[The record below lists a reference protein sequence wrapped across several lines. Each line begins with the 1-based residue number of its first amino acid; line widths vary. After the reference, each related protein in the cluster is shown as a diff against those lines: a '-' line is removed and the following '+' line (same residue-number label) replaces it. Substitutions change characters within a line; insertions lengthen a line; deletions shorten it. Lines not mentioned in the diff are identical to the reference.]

1 MSKLY
6 HLSNGEA
13 KKCSAQPGK
22 CPFGSD
28 APHFETK
35 EEAQKF
41 YEASKKD
48 EIMSSL
54 QRKPLFTKDEI
65 TPRLDSMMDLDL
77 LNRMIKE
84 RDVMESA
91 HPLDDSLRVLC
102 YGQLVQVK
110 GRWNDVTRKT
120 RGLIVQKGQDDYSD
134 AVVVQ
139 RPWEKFFT
147 LQQVSSG
154 WSLGDEEDG
163 ADNAA
168 NSDLSRLD
176 FDAPAEVTDKMDG
189 CFLAETKLNL
199 WGGGTI
205 PIGKVVKEKL
215 EVVLVGQDD
224 EGNFVPTKTTDWHNN
239 GRKDKWVAI
248 TVDTPV
254 SDKSGAAGHLNRIK
268 VTYNHEIPLIN
279 GNYIPAISIKEG
291 DQLFS
296 HRREI
301 DDNTKHLI
309 ESSLLGD
316 GSICSL
322 PNGSSRYQESHSI
335 KQIEYTSFLK
345 EKLGTTGASVR
356 KVISGYGSDMI
367 QVSSKTYDS
376 LKEMK
381 IKWYKNGRK
390 AVPEDLTWIDDFS
403 VAKWL
408 MDDGS
413 MASFKNQAEIIR
425 FSTHSFT
432 REEITRLGDYL
443 SQQYGISYHISND
456 HGRGL
461 ILVINSGR
469 KQQIEKLWEKI
480 APHVIPSMRYKIPER
495 WRDTPYIDYPTG
507 EEIIVAKPSNVVKVE
522 KLENNKKNFPF
533 GRVGYDITTE
543 THNYMAKGI
552 LVHNSLGILYTDP
565 NGDPALSTKGSFTS
579 EQAVYYTKMLRN
591 NEKFLNAAHQLLN
604 KHPDT
609 TFAFELIS
617 DGDYQIVLDYDKDDI
632 SMLGAIKKSNGLY
645 RSTKDYQNIWTP
657 DNGLTTAESMPA
669 KTLREAF
676 DLPDR
681 KNREGVVVRIMS
693 DDPEKQMQIKIKQ
706 EDYKKIHRAFT
717 GFSKKLAREIVR
729 DTPASYGDLLKLA
742 ENRDVNVFE
751 KVSETINS
759 VKDNTKN
766 SRKEKEKR
774 TKIYEDAMLNF
785 ADEVKKSK
793 DYVDSLS
800 EDLVKRSD
808 AKKEIALTLKNQKGI
823 NKSLVFKM
831 FDARVAG
838 KSVDEIDAK
847 SEMRSISQRI

>member
-35 EEAQKF
+35 AEAQKF
-41 YEASKKD
+41 YETSKKD
-48 EIMSSL
+48 ETMPSL

-102 YGQLVQVK
+102 YGKLVQLK

-176 FDAPAEVTDKMDG
+176 FDAPAEV
-189 CFLAETKLNL
+189 
-199 WGGGTI
+199 
-205 PIGKVVKEKL
+205 
-215 EVVLVGQDD
+215 
-224 EGNFVPTKTTDWHNN
+224 
-239 GRKDKWVAI
+239 
-248 TVDTPV
+248 
-254 SDKSGAAGHLNRIK
+254 SDKI
-268 VTYNHEIPLIN
+268 
-279 GNYIPAISIKEG
+279 
-291 DQLFS
+291 
-296 HRREI
+296 
-301 DDNTKHLI
+301 
-309 ESSLLGD
+309 D
-316 GSICSL
+316 GS
-322 PNGSSRYQESHSI
+322 
-335 KQIEYTSFLK
+335 
-345 EKLGTTGASVR
+345 LGV
-356 KVISGYGSDMI
+356 
-367 QVSSKTYDS
+367 
-376 LKEMK
+376 
-381 IKWYKNGRK
+381 
-390 AVPEDLTWIDDFS
+390 
-403 VAKWL
+403 
-408 MDDGS
+408 
-413 MASFKNQAEIIR
+413 
-425 FSTHSFT
+425 
-432 REEITRLGDYL
+432 
-443 SQQYGISYHISND
+443 
-456 HGRGL
+456 
-461 ILVINSGR
+461 
-469 KQQIEKLWEKI
+469 
-480 APHVIPSMRYKIPER
+480 
-495 WRDTPYIDYPTG
+495 
-507 EEIIVAKPSNVVKVE
+507 
-522 KLENNKKNFPF
+522 
-533 GRVGYDITTE
+533 
-543 THNYMAKGI
+543 
-552 LVHNSLGILYTDP
+552 LYTDP
-565 NGDPALSTKGSFTS
+565 NGDPALSTKGSFAS

-591 NEKFLNAAHQLLN
+591 NEKFLNATHQLLN

-609 TFAFELIS
+609 TFTFELIS

-632 SMLGAIKKSNGLY
+632 SMIGAIKKSNGLY
-645 RSTKDYQNIWTP
+645 RSAKDYQNIWTP

-706 EDYKKIHRAFT
+706 EDYKKLHRAVT

-759 VKDNTKN
+759 VKDDTKN
-766 SRKEKEKR
+766 LRKEKEKR

-800 EDLVKRSD
+800 EDFVKRSD
-808 AKKEIALTLKNQKGI
+808 AKKEVALTLKNEKGI

-831 FDARVAG
+831 FDARVTG
-838 KSVDEIDAK
+838 KSVDEIDAAT
-847 SEMRSISQRI
+847 EMRSISQRI